1 MDLNQE
7 IKSFTPLDIEKFS
20 QDNNVPEKI
29 VDSIKAYNK
38 AIEYLRTGSEDIAMI
53 ELKRVVAINPDFYEA
68 VNLLGLCY
76 AYTNQLDKAQELFGK
91 VVQSE
96 DNVLKAADYLNYV
109 TGGDGGTSRKSSKS
123 AKSSTVKQKAPE
135 AKNQTLKKEAPPA
148 KKEAYKQ
155 EDVQAELILF
165 KTLGDQFKKPGF
177 ALAFNLFGV
186 ICLAAALVFF
196 ILTMKDTK
204 DIPLD
209 NEPIA
214 NTTVNE
220 SLDKT
225 LQENKELK
233 TQLDAANMELRQY
246 KLSGEIS
253 QVSSLYSQGKYLEA
267 SDKLNSIPVNELNA
281 EQKAKYDTLTKNV
294 NLKAASALTTM
305 GNSLFNSK
313 KYAEA
318 IEKLE
323 KVFEL
328 GDNWTFGDKALYTL
342 GKSYVEL
349 GDKQKGADTFQKLI
363 TQYPKSQYV
372 KYAKSRLKALQ

>member
-7 IKSFTPLDIEKFS
+7 IKSFTPIDIEKFS

-96 DNVLKAADYLNYV
+96 DNILKAADYLNYV
-109 TGGDGGTSRKSSKS
+109 TGGDSGSSRKIAKS

-135 AKNQTLKKEAPPA
+135 AKKQTLKKETRSPIN
-148 KKEAYKQ
+148 EAYKQ
-155 EDVQAELILF
+155 EEVQPELILF
-165 KTLGDQFKKPGF
+165 KTIGDQFKKPGF
-177 ALAFNLFGV
+177 ALAFNLIGV

-209 NEPIA
+209 SEPSA
-214 NTTVNE
+214 NTTVND
-220 SLDKT
+220 SIDKT

-267 SDKLNSIPVNELNA
+267 SDKLNAIPVNELNA

-342 GKSYVEL
+342 GKSYVEQ
-349 GDKQKGADTFQKLI
+349 GEKQKGADTYQKLI
-363 TQYPKSQYV
+363 TQYPNSQYV

>member
-7 IKSFTPLDIEKFS
+7 IKSFTPIDIEKFS

-96 DNVLKAADYLNYV
+96 DNILKAADYLNYV
-109 TGGDGGTSRKSSKS
+109 TGGDSGSSRKNSKS
-123 AKSSTVKQKAPE
+123 PKGSTVKQKAPE
-135 AKNQTLKKEAPPA
+135 VKNKTLKKETHTP

-155 EDVQAELILF
+155 EEVQPELILF

-177 ALAFNLFGV
+177 AVAFNLFGV

-196 ILTMKDTK
+196 ILTMKDSK

-209 NEPIA
+209 NEPSA
-214 NTTVNE
+214 NTTVND

-267 SDKLNSIPVNELNA
+267 SDKLNAIPVNELNA

-305 GNSLFNSK
+305 GNSLFNNK
-313 KYAEA
+313 KYSEA

-342 GKSYVEL
+342 GKSYVEQ

-372 KYAKSRLKALQ
+372 KYAKSRLNALQ

>member
-7 IKSFTPLDIEKFS
+7 IKSFTPIDIEKFS

-96 DNVLKAADYLNYV
+96 DNILKAADYLNYV
-109 TGGDGGTSRKSSKS
+109 TGGDSGSSRKNSKS
-123 AKSSTVKQKAPE
+123 PKGSTVKQKAPE
-135 AKNQTLKKEAPPA
+135 VKNKTLKKETHTP

-155 EDVQAELILF
+155 EEVQPELILF

-177 ALAFNLFGV
+177 AVAFNLFGV

-196 ILTMKDTK
+196 ILTMKDSK

-209 NEPIA
+209 NEPSA
-214 NTTVNE
+214 NTTVND

-267 SDKLNSIPVNELNA
+267 SDKLNAIPVNELNA

-305 GNSLFNSK
+305 GNSLFINK
-313 KYAEA
+313 KYSEA

-342 GKSYVEL
+342 GKSYVEQ

-372 KYAKSRLKALQ
+372 KYAKSRLNALQ

>member
-7 IKSFTPLDIEKFS
+7 IKSFTPIDIEKFS

-76 AYTNQLDKAQELFGK
+76 AYTDQLDKAQELFGK

-96 DNVLKAADYLNYV
+96 DNILKAADYFNYV
-109 TGGDGGTSRKSSKS
+109 TGGDSGSSKKNS
-123 AKSSTVKQKAPE
+123 KSPKGSTVKPKAPE
-135 AKNQTLKKEAPPA
+135 SKNQTLKKETHSP

-155 EDVQAELILF
+155 EDVQPELILF
-165 KTLGDQFKKPGF
+165 KTLGDQFRKPGF

-209 NEPIA
+209 NEPSA
-214 NTTVNE
+214 NTTVND

-246 KLSGEIS
+246 KLSSEIS

-267 SDKLNSIPVNELNA
+267 SDKLKAIPVNELNA

-294 NLKAASALTTM
+294 NLKAASALATM

-313 KYAEA
+313 KYSEA

-342 GKSYVEL
+342 GKSYVEQ

>member
-1 MDLNQE
+1 MDLSQE
-7 IKSFTPLDIEKFS
+7 IKSFTPLDIEKYS
-20 QDNNVPEKI
+20 QDNNVSEKI

-53 ELKRVVAINPDFYEA
+53 ELKRVIAINPDFYEA

-109 TGGDGGTSRKSSKS
+109 TGGDSGTSRKNSKS
-123 AKSSTVKQKAPE
+123 AKSNTVKQKAPE
-135 AKNQTLKKEAPPA
+135 AKNQTPKKEAQPA

-155 EDVQAELILF
+155 EDVHPELILF
-165 KTLGDQFKKPGF
+165 KTLGDQFKKPRF

-196 ILTMKDTK
+196 ILTIKDTK
-204 DIPLD
+204 DIPID
-209 NEPIA
+209 SEPIA
-214 NTTVNE
+214 NTTVND

-233 TQLDAANMELRQY
+233 TQLDAANLELRQY

-267 SDKLNSIPVNELNA
+267 SDKLKAIPVNELNTD
-281 EQKAKYDTLTKNV
+281 QKAKYDTLTKNV
-294 NLKAASALTTM
+294 NLKAASALATM
-305 GNSLFNSK
+305 GNSLYNSK

-342 GKSYVEL
+342 GKSYVEQ
-349 GDKQKGADTFQKLI
+349 GEKQKGADTYQKLI
-363 TQYPKSQYV
+363 KQYPKSSYV
-372 KYAKSRLKALQ
+372 KYATSRLKALQ